1 MIPGRGDLNISH
13 ELPIVNFSYLSYIC
27 VDHITR
33 RIVAQRIVA
42 QRIVVQRIVAQRIV
56 ANGTY
61 MQNNLTIVIMSWW
74 CNLGNGDNHEE
85 PPHAVWG
92 LLRLAGPTRSC
103 DLSLS
108 LTSAR

>member
-33 RIVAQRIVA
+33 RIVAQRTVA
-42 QRIVVQRIVAQRIV
+42 QRIVAQRIV

-61 MQNNLTIVIMSWW
+61 MQNNLTIVIMS
-74 CNLGNGDNHEE
+74 
-85 PPHAVWG
+85 
-92 LLRLAGPTRSC
+92 
-103 DLSLS
+103 
-108 LTSAR
+108 